1 MYCPFCEN
9 PNTNV
14 VDSRVSK
21 RGYRRRRR
29 ECTECGNKF
38 VTEEFIRTVLPRV
51 IKADKSLEPFNE
63 RKLRSGI
70 ERALHKRPVEISEID
85 DMLERIQQDLRS
97 RAQDKIRSSEICEM
111 VMHCLGAI
119 DSVAYIRFAS
129 DHRKFA
135 EFNQHSTGESEIPLG
150 LLNIESKQSQPE
162 LLLSFHHDEPED
174 SEEQ

>member
-29 ECTECGNKF
+29 ECAECGGKF

-51 IKADKSLEPFNE
+51 IKADKSLEPFDG

-97 RAQDKIRSSEICEM
+97 RAQDKVRSSEICEI

-119 DSVAYIRFAS
+119 DPVAYIRFAS
-129 DHRKFA
+129 AHRKFA
-135 EFNQHSTGESEIPLG
+135 EFKHGTGGPEIPLG
-150 LLNIESKQSQPE
+150 SLNSESRQSQPE
-162 LLLSFHHDEPED
+162 LLLSFHHDELED
-174 SEEQ
+174 AEEE